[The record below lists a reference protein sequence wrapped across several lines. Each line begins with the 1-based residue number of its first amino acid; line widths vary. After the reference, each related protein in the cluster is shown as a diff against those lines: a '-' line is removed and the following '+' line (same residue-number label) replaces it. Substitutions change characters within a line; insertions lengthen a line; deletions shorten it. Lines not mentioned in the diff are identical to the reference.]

1 MDPLSTRML
10 DNGTRQDDDRGDFD
24 DDFVTDFEDVDDLI
38 DMIMINANYS

>member
-10 DNGTRQDDDRGDFD
+10 DNSTRQDDDRGDFD
-24 DDFVTDFEDVDDLI
+24 DDFVTDFDVDVLI